1 MQKPMGEPIDKEL
14 LDILVCPETKAR
26 VVQIGDWLYSTD
38 ANSRRRYPIR
48 DGIPIMLIEESEIVP
63 PDEYDKVMKGVTSG
77 TEANEG

>member
-1 MQKPMGEPIDKEL
+1 MGEPIDKEL